1 MQAPL
6 LDPNTL
12 PDCIPEAFLA
22 VAAVAADRV
31 AMQVK
36 EGEGYRRLT
45 FEDVLTRIHG
55 LSNSL
60 VERGIHSGDRIAIVA
75 ENRPEWVIT
84 YLGIL
89 SAGATA
95 VPLDIQ
101 MPQEQLLSFLTTSQS
116 RLVFASVK
124 TGALVQKLSGS
135 IEVVSMDA
143 ATSPQQPSMRD
154 LIDQGQQKP
163 LKTVRIDPEDVASL
177 LYTSGTTKKPKGV
190 LLTHRNF
197 MSNAKALMGEGLA
210 GADDNFLAM
219 LPLHHAYPFMTAF
232 LVPIFL
238 GAKITFLQ
246 SLKGPDLVQCIHET
260 GVTIMVGVPQIF
272 AMIRRAIYDQLDR
285 RPTPARWLFTRL
297 IRLSDLI
304 KTHTGWNPGRR
315 LFTPIHRRFGPSLRL
330 LCSGGARLDPKVS
343 QDLDS
348 LGFSIREG
356 YGLTETAPVIAFSPL
371 SRPKA
376 GSVGPPIAN
385 VEIRIDKP
393 NEEGVGEVVVRGPN
407 VMKAYDQAP
416 DETAEAIH
424 DGWFHTGDLGYL
436 DAEGYLFLT
445 GRMKELIVTPGGKNI
460 LPEELEAAYQQN
472 AAIAELCILGLPR
485 DGEEGEHLHAV
496 VVPNFDL
503 VREQKIHD
511 PAGYIK
517 DELNRIAMTLP
528 SYKRISGVT
537 LVKEPLP
544 RTRLGKIQRHLVLA
558 RVRSGIS
565 SVEKPEVQV
574 SETDR
579 QARETPAGRLVLETL
594 AGLVRPHRNIQL
606 EDHLDI
612 DLGFDSLKRVEFQAA
627 LESRVGT
634 LPEKFMGEVVTV
646 RDVMEKL
653 RTLEHARV
661 ETTETPISWHKILES
676 PLPPDLT
683 KRFLVPLPR
692 SYRHT
697 GNMAMALFRF
707 LFRVGFKLT
716 VTGIEQLPR
725 GGPCILAANHL
736 SFIDPF
742 ILLAAVPRGTFGQL
756 YTLGWEPYFRSRFR
770 RWVARVGHVIPVGP
784 ETPLTTV
791 LRISAALLRSGK
803 SLLIFPEG
811 ERSLDGTLQPFKKG
825 VGVLACELNVP
836 VIPVKIEGSY
846 QAWPPDATRP
856 HFHPITITYGK
867 AQTITSSMIETW
879 TNKGEDPHAT
889 ATRLIHEA
897 VSSL

>member
-6 LDPNTL
+6 MDPNTL

-31 AMQVK
+31 ATQMK
-36 EGEGYRRLT
+36 EGEGYRRFT
-45 FEDVLTRIHG
+45 FEEVLAQMHG

-60 VERGIHSGDRIAIVA
+60 VERGIHSGDRLAIVA

-116 RLVFASVK
+116 RVVFASTK
-124 TGALVQKLSGS
+124 TGALVQKLPGS

-143 ATSPQQPSMRD
+143 ATSPQQTSMKD

-163 LKTVRIDPEDVASL
+163 LITVRIDPDDVASL

-232 LVPIFL
+232 LVPMFL
-238 GAKITFLQ
+238 GARITFLQ

-260 GVTIMVGVPQIF
+260 GITIVVGVPQIF

-285 RPTPARWLFTRL
+285 RPAPARWLFTLL

-304 KTHTGWNPGRR
+304 RTHTGWNPGRR
-315 LFTPIHRRFGPSLRL
+315 IFTPIHRRFGPSLRL
-330 LCSGGARLDPKVS
+330 LCSGGARLDPQVS
-343 QDLDS
+343 QDLGS
-348 LGFSIREG
+348 LGFTIREG

-376 GSVGPPIAN
+376 GSVGPPITN

-393 NEEGVGEVVVRGPN
+393 NKEGIGEVVVRGPN
-407 VMKAYDQAP
+407 VMKEYDQAP

-511 PAGYIK
+511 PASYIK

-558 RVRSGIS
+558 NVRSGVS
-565 SVEKPEVQV
+565 PVEKPEIQV
-574 SETDR
+574 SEADR
-579 QARETPAGRLVLETL
+579 QARQTPTGQLILETL
-594 AGLVRPHRNIQL
+594 DSLVQPHRNIQL

-653 RTLEHARV
+653 RTFEHARA
-661 ETTETPISWHKILES
+661 ETPDTPMSWHEILKS
-676 PLPPDLT
+676 PLSPDLT

-692 SYRHT
+692 SYQFT
-697 GNMAMALFRF
+697 GNMAMAFFKF

-736 SFIDPF
+736 SFMDPF
-742 ILLAAVPRGTFGQL
+742 ILLAALPRSTFGQL

-784 ETPLTTV
+784 ETPLATV

-811 ERSLDGTLQPFKKG
+811 ERSIDGTLQPFKKG

-846 QAWPPDATRP
+846 QAWPPEATRP
-856 HFHPITITYGK
+856 HSHPITITFGK
-867 AQTITSSMIETW
+867 GQTITPSMTETW
-879 TNKGEDPHAT
+879 ANTGEDPHVFAT
-889 ATRLIHEA
+889 KIIRDA
-897 VSSL
+897 VASL